1 MRLKA
6 ESEVKALH
14 RQIKPYKEI
23 DMPEQTKKSPY
34 TKVIEGYSKLNLQDQ
49 VEAFDIIRGILEQ
62 SLNTE
67 KASLSQKRTDVEEL
81 LELIKK

>member
-1 MRLKA
+1 MSNK
-6 ESEVKALH
+6 
-14 RQIKPYKEI
+14 
-23 DMPEQTKKSPY
+23 QTEAPSPIKKSKAV
-34 TKVIEGYSKLNLQDQ
+34 KVVESFAELSLKDQ
-49 VEAFDIIRGILEQ
+49 IQSFEDCRGILEQ